1 MRPQFVLFGSS
12 IVQYSF
18 HQGWGATLAHLYARK
33 ADIVLRGY
41 AGWNSRRALN
51 VVDKVFPK
59 NAPKQ
64 PELVIVYF
72 GGNDSTPLHKS
83 GNGPHVPLDEY
94 KENMRKI
101 AKHIKSL
108 SENIRIIFLST
119 PPIDETKIQKFSD
132 DGIHLTTKGNKIV
145 SNAILKELK
154 DADWKPSLYWK
165 DMSAKFEEDSPYD
178 PISLHVKTTNISH
191 APFPYAGSKL

>member
-101 AKHIKSL
+101 AKHIK
-108 SENIRIIFLST
+108 ENTNWKNAYIC
-119 PPIDETKIQKFSD
+119 D